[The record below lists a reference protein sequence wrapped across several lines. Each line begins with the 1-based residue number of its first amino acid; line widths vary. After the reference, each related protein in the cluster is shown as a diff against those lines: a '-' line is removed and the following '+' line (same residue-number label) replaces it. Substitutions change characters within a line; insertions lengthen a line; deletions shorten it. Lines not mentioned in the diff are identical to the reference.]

1 MDVIL
6 QSVGATG
13 CDCGASLGVALLWR
27 GLLCE
32 TSGVI
37 DPLIFQAR
45 PVLRRPILVLAFAGW
60 SDAGQAATTAVRF
73 LAEQFAATQL
83 ASVEPEEFF
92 DFTAVRP
99 QVRLVDGMHRSIEW
113 TTVELRAATVP
124 ATPHDYIFG
133 WGPEP
138 HLKWKTFCA
147 ALLALARQTGAELI
161 VTLGGYLAEVLYSR
175 PVPVT
180 GFASDMQRL
189 RRIDVNGTRYEGS
202 TGIVGV
208 LGDACRHAGMEHVS
222 LWAALPHY
230 IAALPNPRGS
240 LALLLRLTE
249 MLELPVDLAP
259 LKDAAANFEQQVNE
273 AVAKDPQLSAYVRE
287 LKKREFAN

>member
-1 MDVIL
+1 M
-6 QSVGATG
+6 
-13 CDCGASLGVALLWR
+13 
-27 GLLCE
+27 E
-32 TSGVI
+32 
-37 DPLIFQAR
+37 PLILHGQ
-45 PVLRRPILVLAFAGW
+45 PVLRRPIIVLAFSGW
-60 SDAGQAATTAVRF
+60 SDAGQSATTAVRF
-73 LAEQFAATQL
+73 LAEQFGAAKL

-92 DFTAVRP
+92 DFTVTRP
-99 QVRLVDGMHRSIEW
+99 QVRLVEGLHRSVEW
-113 TTVELRAATVP
+113 TTVEFHAATVA

-147 ALLALARQTGAELI
+147 AILSLAQQAGVELI

-180 GFASDMQRL
+180 GFATDAERL
-189 RRIDVNGTRYEGS
+189 RRIEVSGTRYEGP

-208 LGDACRHAGMEHVS
+208 LGDACRRAGMEHVS

-249 MLELPVDLAP
+249 LLELPADLAP
-259 LKDAAANFEQQVNE
+259 LKDAAATFEQQVNE
-273 AVAKDPQLSAYVRE
+273 AIQKDPKLSAYLRE